1 MRDFSMK
8 TKLKYLLHNDNLN
21 TIEMHVCEEEYSYFL
36 DFNYNWE

>member
-21 TIEMHVCEEEYSYFL
+21 TTETHVCKGEYSYFL

>member
-21 TIEMHVCEEEYSYFL
+21 TIEMHVCKEEYSYL
-36 DFNYNWE
+36 ITIENSP